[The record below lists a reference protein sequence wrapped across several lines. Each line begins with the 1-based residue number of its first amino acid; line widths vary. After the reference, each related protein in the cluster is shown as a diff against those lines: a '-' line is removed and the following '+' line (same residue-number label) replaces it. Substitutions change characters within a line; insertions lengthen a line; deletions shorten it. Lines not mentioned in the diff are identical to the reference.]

1 MFMIMAN
8 IINIAGKLKE
18 TGGKKMPP
26 RRTESQA
33 RLLPHERGKINDK
46 KLVKCNLLLLH
57 TIYVY
62 QIFLFHLS
70 KSKAALFE

>member
-1 MFMIMAN
+1 MTN

-46 KLVKCNLLLLH
+46 KLVKYEFTSFTHNLCL
-57 TIYVY
+57 TN
-62 QIFLFHLS
+62 IFVPSF
-70 KSKAALFE
+70 KV

>member
-1 MFMIMAN
+1 MTN

-33 RLLPHERGKINDK
+33 RLLPHERGKTIDK
-46 KLVKCNLLLLH
+46 KIDCNFTSFTHNLCLPN
-57 TIYVY
+57 
-62 QIFLFHLS
+62 IFVPTFQV
-70 KSKAALFE
+70 